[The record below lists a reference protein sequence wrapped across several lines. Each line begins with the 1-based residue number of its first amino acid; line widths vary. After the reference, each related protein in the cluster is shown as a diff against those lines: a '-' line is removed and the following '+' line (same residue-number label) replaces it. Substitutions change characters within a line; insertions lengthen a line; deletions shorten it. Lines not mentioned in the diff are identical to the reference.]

1 MVKYIRRV
9 VDGDVVCDVV
19 CDVMCV
25 VMCDVM
31 CDVMWLADGHSG
43 MVIQDSVMCDL
54 NGTYEF

>member
-1 MVKYIRRV
+1 MVVYRFSDPAIFPSLPGMVKYIRRV

-31 CDVMWLADGHSG
+31 CDVM
-43 MVIQDSVMCDL
+43 
-54 NGTYEF
+54 